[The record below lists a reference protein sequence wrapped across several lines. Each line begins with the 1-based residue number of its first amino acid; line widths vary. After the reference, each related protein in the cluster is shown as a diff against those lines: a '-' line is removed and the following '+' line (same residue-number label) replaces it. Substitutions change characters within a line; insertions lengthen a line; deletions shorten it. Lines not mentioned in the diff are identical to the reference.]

1 MTTFINK
8 YPLTAAPTLLLAAL
22 LANVCSA
29 GEYYKWV
36 DEKGITHFSE
46 RPVQAQ
52 GVQKISTSA
61 AAPST
66 KEETTPEAT
75 TNTQVTTNAQEATN
89 TQETS
94 DAEETAATEAANTK
108 KAQYDQARCADSQAR
123 LQTLS
128 SGSRIKMDDGKGG
141 FYFLDQQ
148 QITQELQKTRSAISE
163 SCQK

>member
-1 MTTFINK
+1 MRLNK
-8 YPLTAAPTLLLAAL
+8 YTLTTASTFLLASL

-46 RPVQAQ
+46 RPVQAK
-52 GVQKISTSA
+52 GVQKISTST

-66 KEETTPEAT
+66 KEEATSDAT
-75 TNTQVTTNAQEATN
+75 TNTQATTNAQETTN
-89 TQETS
+89 TQETT
-94 DAEETAATEAANTK
+94 APEEAAANEAANTQ
-108 KAQYDQARCADSQAR
+108 KAQYDQARCTDSQAR
-123 LQTLS
+123 LKTLG

-148 QITQELQKTRSAISE
+148 QITQELQKTRNAISE